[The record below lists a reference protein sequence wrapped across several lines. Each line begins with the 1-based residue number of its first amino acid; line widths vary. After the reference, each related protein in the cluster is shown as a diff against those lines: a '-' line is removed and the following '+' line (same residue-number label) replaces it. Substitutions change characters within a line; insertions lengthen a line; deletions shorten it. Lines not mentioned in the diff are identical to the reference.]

1 MMTTANL
8 NLNKNF
14 DEKDLIRASEVLKA
28 HKIWYIF
35 THKKSDG
42 DAMGSASA
50 LFESGVNLGKS
61 VKWFSP
67 DKTLPEVYKFLPHS
81 SEFIS
86 CEEFNFES
94 DSGILYVFLDCSNE
108 VRSVS
113 GFDVS
118 KNINALNIDHHED
131 NSLFGRVNCVDGLAS
146 STCEMLFRIFMA
158 DNWEITQNI
167 AESLY
172 TGIFTDTGGFAFSN
186 TSAKTHMAASKL
198 IELGVKPDKISDF
211 INQNK
216 TPQDFLIWARAM
228 SRTKVFGEGN
238 IFAVSVIYAKD
249 FEETGAELNGTEG
262 LSSMLMTI
270 EGVKLISTITQYPS
284 GEIRLSIRSREGS
297 PIGAGE
303 LARIFG
309 GGGHE
314 RAAGATFNFPI
325 ENAVNELEKIILN
338 KYHECVNPD

>member
-172 TGIFTDTGGFAFSN
+172 TGIFTDTGGFSFSN

-198 IELGVKPDKISDF
+198 IELGVKPDRISQSPF
-211 INQNK
+211 I
-216 TPQDFLIWARAM
+216 
-228 SRTKVFGEGN
+228 
-238 IFAVSVIYAKD
+238 
-249 FEETGAELNGTEG
+249 
-262 LSSMLMTI
+262 
-270 EGVKLISTITQYPS
+270 
-284 GEIRLSIRSREGS
+284 
-297 PIGAGE
+297 
-303 LARIFG
+303 
-309 GGGHE
+309 
-314 RAAGATFNFPI
+314 
-325 ENAVNELEKIILN
+325 
-338 KYHECVNPD
+338 